1 MHSNS
6 FNTLVGKREYIAV
19 DYFKFFCSLLVVT
32 MHLYPFTSI
41 NNTLSM
47 FVNNCFCRIAV
58 PFFFL
63 ASGFFISNKITDK
76 NNALAY
82 LKRLIK
88 LYLIYTIIYIP
99 QKLIT
104 LHYSGEPFWPSVL
117 LFVRKFFFYGSYV
130 QLWYIAALIV
140 SAALIYL
147 FLNKLRLKPKT
158 VLIITAV
165 LHIVGILISTYREI
179 FNSIPFIKT
188 VIDLYYKIFFNI
200 ENGIFFGLF
209 YTFAGVYIGMNKN
222 SIKKRKY
229 YLYALIGLA
238 VMPVETYLTYTYLD
252 NASMRVFFSTAV
264 TSVLIFLAVAFTNIP
279 KRYAHSGVYFR
290 RLSALIYF
298 WHMFIS
304 YYLNVVFE
312 YFSIQFNS
320 LITTIIVTLLTAA
333 FSAVIISLS
342 KHKKFAWLHNL
353 Y

>member
-6 FNTLVGKREYIAV
+6 CHTLGGKREYIAV

-32 MHLYPFTSI
+32 MHLNPFRDI
-41 NNTLSM
+41 NPTVSL

-63 ASGFFISNKITDK
+63 ASGFFISNKITNK

-104 LHYSGEPFWPSVL
+104 LHYSGDPFWPSVL
-117 LFVRKFFFYGSYV
+117 IFIRKFFFYGSYA
-130 QLWYIAALIV
+130 QLWYVTALIV
-140 SAALIYL
+140 AAALIYL
-147 FLNKLRLKPKT
+147 FLNKLNLKPKT

-165 LHIVGILISTYREI
+165 LHIVGILISSYREI

-188 VIDLYYKIFFNI
+188 VIDLYYKVFFNI

-238 VMPVETYLTYTYLD
+238 VMPVETYLTYTYLG
-252 NASMRVFFSTAV
+252 NTSMRVFFSTAV
-264 TSVLIFLAVAFTNIP
+264 TSVLIFLAFAFANVP
-279 KRYAHSGVYFR
+279 KRYAKSGILFR

-298 WHMFIS
+298 WHLFIS
-304 YYLNVVFE
+304 YYLNIIFE
-312 YFSIQFNS
+312 YFSIRLNS
-320 LITTIIVTLLTAA
+320 FAVTIVVTFLTAA

-342 KHKKFAWLHNL
+342 KRKKFAWLHNL

>member
-1 MHSNS
+1 MHSGS
-6 FNTLVGKREYIAV
+6 FNTLGGKREYIAV

-32 MHLYPFTSI
+32 MHLNPLRDV
-41 NNTLSM
+41 NPTLSM

-63 ASGFFISNKITDK
+63 ASGFFISNKITNK

-117 LFVRKFFFYGSYV
+117 LFMRKFFFYGSYA
-130 QLWYIAALIV
+130 QLWYVTALIV
-140 SAALIYL
+140 AAALIYL
-147 FLNKLRLKPKT
+147 FLNKLNLKPKT

-165 LHIVGILISTYREI
+165 LHIIGILISSYREI
-179 FNSIPFIKT
+179 FDSIPFIKST
-188 VIDLYYKIFFNI
+188 IDLYYKIFFNI

-209 YTFAGVYIGMNKN
+209 YTFAGVYIGMNKDR
-222 SIKKRKY
+222 IKKRKY
-229 YLYALIGLA
+229 YLYTLFGL
-238 VMPVETYLTYTYLD
+238 VLMPVETYLTYTYLG
-252 NASMRVFFSTAV
+252 NTSMRVFFSTAI

-279 KRYAHSGVYFR
+279 KRFAHSGVYFR

-304 YYLNVVFE
+304 YYLNIVFE
-312 YFSIQFNS
+312 YLSIRLNS
-320 LITTIIVTLLTAA
+320 YVTTIVVTVLTAA
-333 FSAVIISLS
+333 LSAVIISLS
-342 KHKKFAWLHNL
+342 KRKKFAWLHNL